1 MIPYALIGKA
11 VVGII
16 VVCLFI
22 VGVVAFVAGVYAAWY
37 KGLTFISNMIWR
49 NYDVQA
55 GEQPPQKWRKVSA
68 FVIMLRDND
77 FDKKDE
83 VWETIQDGGW

>member
-1 MIPYALIGKA
+1 MIPYELIGMV
-11 VVGII
+11 VVGIAAICLVIIGI
-16 VVCLFI
+16 VS
-22 VGVVAFVAGVYAAWY
+22 VVAGLYYVWY

-49 NYDVQA
+49 NYDVKN

-77 FDKKDE
+77 FDKKDD
-83 VWETIQDGGW
+83 VWETIKDGGW